1 MADAFLQ
8 LSSSDQREA
17 IEFASGVSGRPIH
30 LLQKD
35 VWVVWALETLYGSTV
50 AQHLVF
56 TGGTSL
62 SKAYGVIER
71 FSEDVDLT
79 YDIRALAPDLVIDGV
94 DGLPPSR
101 SQERKWSKE
110 IKFRLARWTEEVAL
124 PIIKYA
130 LASANLP
137 ANARVEEDRIYIE
150 YAPLASGT
158 GYVQPA
164 VMLEFGARSTGEP
177 WDARAVVCDASTAL
191 PELIFPIAKP
201 RVMRIERT
209 FWEKATAIHVFCLQ
223 GRFRGAER
231 FARHWH
237 DVARIGETDYL
248 QSAISD
254 KVVAQ
259 AVARHKAIFFPEKDT
274 AGSVIDYDLA
284 VSGGLRLVP
293 DGPALEILSED
304 YRKMVE
310 DGLLLTGAD
319 PFSVLIEK
327 CRRVEQ
333 KARSG
338 RHS

>member
-1 MADAFLQ
+1 M
-8 LSSSDQREA
+8 
-17 IEFASGVSGRPIH
+17 
-30 LLQKD
+30 
-35 VWVVWALETLYGSTV
+35 
-50 AQHLVF
+50 
-56 TGGTSL
+56 
-62 SKAYGVIER
+62 
-71 FSEDVDLT
+71 
-79 YDIRALAPDLVIDGV
+79 VIDGV

-177 WDARAVVCDASTAL
+177 WDARAVICDASTAL
-191 PELIFPIAKP
+191 PELIFPTAKP

-237 DVARIGETDYL
+237 DVARMGETDYL

-274 AGSVIDYDLA
+274 AGNVIDYDLA